1 MKVRARA
8 AKAAAGTL
16 VTDEVLQDE
25 TDDSKAVIEHV
36 KNQVSPTAPLNS
48 QYLRTGDDQLDQTG
62 NSDIYS

>member
-36 KNQVSPTAPLNS
+36 KNQVSPTAPS
-48 QYLRTGDDQLDQTG
+48 QYPVF
-62 NSDIYS
+62 